1 MKATKFRVENFRN
14 IEDSGWIPLGNV
26 TAFVGRN
33 EAGKTA
39 LLKALHLFNPATSER
54 FSPKQDYPRDRYA
67 RDWTSP
73 DDEKSLPVCHVE
85 FTIDQDLR
93 SSISSLLLANE
104 APPTRVIITRNY
116 DHSLHYRYEPT
127 LRDDIIGSGTV
138 DTALK
143 NLAASAR
150 RYREPRRE
158 LAEWANEQRTQLKN
172 DNMYHATLVDTIR
185 VLHDEV
191 DNYADDTTADAIERF
206 QDRLDVLINRSDAV
220 DHVSELIKQEMPI
233 FIYFENYG
241 VLDSAVWLPRFIED
255 LDRTPHDPRIRTLNA
270 MFRQAN
276 LDPHLI
282 AELDDVQQ
290 RTGDPDDPYLDDQ
303 RDKKE
308 ERAIRLNSAS
318 IEISEKFSSWW
329 KQRRH
334 KIRYHADGDYF
345 RIYVADD
352 RRQDVDIE
360 LEARS
365 KGFQWFFSFYLVFM
379 AESVDQHRNAILLLD
394 EPGLHLHP
402 TAQQELIDFFDEL
415 AKSNQLIY
423 TTHSPFLIDG
433 NNLHRVR
440 PVVEKEN
447 GNATVSVGN
456 WPADRETMFPVE
468 AAAGY
473 AIMKGLFKHQKNL
486 LVEGITDY
494 HYLHAL
500 SQECAKLGRHTLPDG
515 IVVTPCG
522 GTKYIGH
529 LASLFLGH
537 EARPV
542 ILLDDDEAGRNRNQ
556 ALIGNLFSDNA
567 TDILL
572 LGKVFGIDDK
582 DVEMEDVVGEEL
594 ILRSLH
600 EALDVVVE
608 ITEEDRREEGSSRN
622 RSLIQT
628 IRTAARRDNIHL
640 PKDWK
645 LPVATWIVSALARG
659 DITIDKSTT
668 DRADRLL
675 RAIGDRLG
683 KAS

>member
-1 MKATKFRVENFRN
+1 MKAIRFRVENFRN
-14 IEDSGWIPLGNV
+14 IEDSGWIPLDNV

-67 RDWTSP
+67 RDWSSP
-73 DDEKSLPVCHVE
+73 DAEMNWPVCHVE
-85 FTIDQDLR
+85 FTIDEDLR
-93 SSISSLLLANE
+93 SRISSLLLATEN
-104 APPTRVIITRNY
+104 PPIRVTITRNY
-116 DHSLHYRYEPT
+116 DHSLRYDYQPA
-127 LRDDIIGSGTV
+127 LRDDVIGSGPV
-138 DTALK
+138 DQALK

-158 LAEWANEQRTQLKN
+158 LAKWANDKRTQLKT
-172 DNMYHATLVDTIR
+172 MHHGTLVDAIR
-185 VLHDEV
+185 VLHNEV
-191 DNYADDTTADAIERF
+191 DNYADETTADAIERF
-206 QDRLDVLINRSDAV
+206 QGRLDVLIDRSDAL
-220 DHVSELIKQEMPI
+220 DQVSKLIEQEMPV

-241 VLDSAVWLPRFIED
+241 VLDSAVWLPRFVED

-270 MFRQAN
+270 MFKHAG

-290 RTGDPDDPYLDDQ
+290 STEDPDGLDLDDQ
-303 RDKKE
+303 REKKE

-318 IEISEKFSSWW
+318 IEISGKFSSWW

-352 RRQDVDIE
+352 RRPDVDIE

-365 KGFQWFFSFYLVFM
+365 KGFQWFFSFYLVFLV
-379 AESVDQHRNAILLLD
+379 ESDDQHRNAVLLLD

-433 NNLHRVR
+433 NNLHRIR
-440 PVVEKEN
+440 PVVEKES
-447 GNATVSVGN
+447 GNTTVSVSN
-456 WPADRETMFPVE
+456 WPADRDTMFPVE

-500 SQECAKLGRHTLPDG
+500 SQECAKLGRHALPDG
-515 IVVTPCG
+515 IVVTPSG

-542 ILLDDDEAGRNRNQ
+542 ILLDDDESGRNRNQ
-556 ALIGNLFSDNA
+556 ALQRGSFSDNA
-567 TDILL
+567 NDILL
-572 LGKVFGIDDK
+572 LGEVLGIDDK
-582 DVEMEDVVGEEL
+582 DVEMEDVVGEKL
-594 ILRSLH
+594 ILRSMR
-600 EALDVVVE
+600 EALNLVID
-608 ITEEDRREEGSSRN
+608 ITKEDRRGEDSSKK
-622 RSLIQT
+622 RSLPQT
-628 IRTAARRDNIHL
+628 IEATAKRNNIHL
-640 PKDWK
+640 PTRWK
-645 LPVATWIVSALARG
+645 LSVATWIVSALARG
-659 DITIDKSTT
+659 DVTIDASTA
-668 DRADRLL
+668 DRADQLMKT
-675 RAIGDRLG
+675 IGDRLG